1 MSHIVAHAY
10 ALQTQ
15 DDALDAQCLQDLRG
29 VAAQEPLLLQFG
41 SEQCALCPQATLDI
55 DAAQKSFV
63 FKWEYRDVLTTGS
76 DIAEELDIVQLPAVL
91 VFRSATDYK
100 VYQRLRGDDIRA
112 IIKEN
117 FEPRLV
123 TDAEF

>member
-1 MSHIVAHAY
+1 MSHTVAHAH

-15 DDALDAQCLQDLRG
+15 DAFDPPCLQGLTG
-29 VAAQEPLLLQFG
+29 VAAQQPLLLQFG

-55 DAAQKSFV
+55 DSAQKSFV
-63 FKWEYRDVLTTGS
+63 FKWEYRDVLS
-76 DIAEELDIVQLPAVL
+76 DVLGIAEELEIVQLPAVL
-91 VFRSATDYK
+91 VFRSATDFK
-100 VYQRLRGDDIRA
+100 VYQRLRGTDIRA